1 MQRVSIIARTLE
13 PSKHYMFLLFD
24 YIKVN
29 LLFLLSIAAL
39 SLYKIQLV
47 ECVEIFFVHE
57 IAVSSAFDDSS
68 AIHQSTSYNV
78 LNFSNYVFI
87 VESWSPYPHL
97 A

>member
-1 MQRVSIIARTLE
+1 MQRVPIIARTLE

-29 LLFLLSIAAL
+29 LLLLSIAAL

-57 IAVSSAFDDSS
+57 IAISSAFDASS
-68 AIHQSTSYNV
+68 AIHQSTSYGM

>member
-1 MQRVSIIARTLE
+1 
-13 PSKHYMFLLFD
+13 MFLLFD

-29 LLFLLSIAAL
+29 LLLLSIAAL

-57 IAVSSAFDDSS
+57 IAISSAFDASS
-68 AIHQSTSYNV
+68 AIHQSTSYGM